1 MFDADVTSENV
12 YEIANI
18 TPIDVKVYYEN
29 KTPYLDYTGEALG
42 PDNSRI
48 KIHIPKVRLDF
59 RRFHCERRE
68 YRHYT
73 GLILGF
79 EQHAV
84 FESDNHITFE
94 IVEREMTK
102 EQIEKQLGY
111 KIKIKG

>member
-1 MFDADVTSENV
+1 MFDSNVYCENV

-84 FESDNHITFE
+84 LESDNHITFE